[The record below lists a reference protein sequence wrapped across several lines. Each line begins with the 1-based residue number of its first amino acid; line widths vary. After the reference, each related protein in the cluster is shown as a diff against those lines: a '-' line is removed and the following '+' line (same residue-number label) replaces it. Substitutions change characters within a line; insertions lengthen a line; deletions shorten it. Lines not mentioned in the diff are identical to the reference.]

1 MLKRVTALTIALV
14 ILIAGMTACGLPFE
28 TSKTE
33 KHSVEE
39 SKTESSAVSD
49 PTQEPSNK
57 STPSPDP
64 TPTPEPQFISS
75 YDQLTEESR
84 SSLESTAKDTI
95 EYYFE
100 SYDSDT
106 IESTQFRTVAG
117 TGRPSPKKEDYLYF
131 DGELD
136 SVYVL
141 SGTNDASL
149 PNNRVVFLY
158 SGAANFKEDTHE
170 GAKAPESLDYYI
182 AVSVDN
188 VGLATN
194 GLSQDY
200 GEAYVDQ
207 VIDPHFYDFYDL
219 YEETVASKSDQYTSV
234 SETVMSYEHDERM
247 KSREMKEM
255 YIDNYLIPMLNKGDL
270 DGIKGAW
277 ANFYTHRHMIEADIE
292 EVNAEQLGI
301 LLEVYQSYVN
311 ETSADKEWM
320 AMYPKAQENFEYN
333 IAFLE
338 DHLAKLPQE
347 PKLTPEPENQDTSAF
362 TGLWSV
368 DPTKTNE
375 MNSDS
380 LMFRFG
386 SILKTSSMEMTVG
399 ESGYF
404 DFGLGAGG
412 GEGSY
417 IIEDGEIIATYCSYN
432 GGEEMTVHI
441 PMVEEDGTEYL
452 VMTFPPDNYR
462 VYWKK

>member
-33 KHSVEE
+33 NHSVEE
-39 SKTESSAVSD
+39 SKTESSAVSN

-57 STPSPDP
+57 PTPSPDP

-84 SSLESTAKDTI
+84 SSLESTAEDAI
-95 EYYFE
+95 ESYFE

-141 SGTNDASL
+141 SGANDASL

-188 VGLATN
+188 VGLVAD
-194 GLSQDY
+194 GFGQDY

-207 VIDPHFYDFYDL
+207 VVDPQFYDFYDL
-219 YEETVASKSDQYTSV
+219 YEEAVASKNDQYS
-234 SETVMSYEHDERM
+234 SIKETIMSDKHVERIE
-247 KSREMKEM
+247 SREKEEQWL
-255 YIDNYLIPMLNKGDL
+255 IDNQLRL
-270 DGIKGAW
+270 DMW
-277 ANFYTHRHMIEADIE
+277 VSLFNNRHMIEADIRGMDATQLNDRLVE
-292 EVNAEQLGI
+292 YKAYAER
-301 LLEVYQSYVN
+301 QS
-311 ETSADKEWM
+311 SDEWWTEM
-320 AMYPKAQENFEYN
+320 FPKAKENFDYN

-338 DHLAKLPQE
+338 DHLAKLSQE

-386 SILKTSSMEMTVG
+386 SMLKTSSMEMTVG

-404 DFGLGAGG
+404 DFGLGAEG

-417 IIEDGEIIATYCSYN
+417 IIEDGEIIATYCAYN
-432 GGEEMTVHI
+432 GGKEITVHI

-452 VMTFPPDNYR
+452 VMTFPSDNYQ

>member
-1 MLKRVTALTIALV
+1 MLKRVTALSIALA
-14 ILIAGMTACGLPFE
+14 ILMANMTACGLPFE

-33 KHSVEE
+33 NHSVEE
-39 SKTESSAVSD
+39 SKTESTAMPD
-49 PTQEPSNK
+49 PTQEPTNGPTS
-57 STPSPDP
+57 SPDP

-84 SSLESTAKDTI
+84 SSLESTAEDAI
-95 EYYFE
+95 ESYFE

-117 TGRPSPKKEDYLYF
+117 TGRPSPRKEDFLKF

-141 SGTNDASL
+141 SGANDASL

-158 SGAANFKEDTHE
+158 SGAANFREDTHE

-182 AVSVDN
+182 AVSIDS
-188 VGLATN
+188 VGLAADGSLIDSFN
-194 GLSQDY
+194 QDSSK
-200 GEAYVDQ
+200 AYVDQ
-207 VIDPHFYDFYDL
+207 VIDPQFYDFYDL
-219 YEETVASKSDQYTSV
+219 YEETITSKSDQYSSI
-234 SETVMSYEHDERM
+234 SETIMSDKHVERIE
-247 KSREMKEM
+247 SREKEEQW
-255 YIDNYLIPMLNKGDL
+255 LNNNQLPL
-270 DGIKGAW
+270 DMW
-277 ANFYTHRHMIEADIE
+277 SSLFNNRHMIEAD
-292 EVNAEQLGI
+292 VRGMDATQLSDRLAEYKAFA
-301 LLEVYQSYVN
+301 ERQSLD
-311 ETSADKEWM
+311 EEWM
-320 AMYPKAQENFEYN
+320 EMFPKAQENFDYN

-404 DFGLGAGG
+404 DFGLGAEG

-417 IIEDGEIIATYCSYN
+417 IIEDGEIIATYCAYN
-432 GGEEMTVHI
+432 GGEEITVHI

-452 VMTFPPDNYR
+452 VMTFPSDNYR

>member
-1 MLKRVTALTIALV
+1 MLKRVTALSIALA
-14 ILIAGMTACGLPFE
+14 ILMANMTACGLPFE
-28 TSKTE
+28 ASKTE
-33 KHSVEE
+33 NHSVEE
-39 SKTESSAVSD
+39 SKTESSAMPD
-49 PTQEPSNK
+49 PSQEPTNEPTS
-57 STPSPDP
+57 SPDP

-84 SSLESTAKDTI
+84 SSLEGTAEDAI
-95 EYYFE
+95 ESYFE

-117 TGRPSPKKEDYLYF
+117 TGRPSPRKEDFLKF

-141 SGTNDASL
+141 SGANDASL

-158 SGAANFKEDTHE
+158 SGAANFREDTHE

-182 AVSVDN
+182 AVSIDS
-188 VGLATN
+188 VGLAADGSLIDSFN
-194 GLSQDY
+194 QDSSK
-200 GEAYVDQ
+200 AYVDQ
-207 VIDPHFYDFYDL
+207 VIDPQFYDFYDL
-219 YEETVASKSDQYTSV
+219 YEETITSKSDQYSSI
-234 SETVMSYEHDERM
+234 SETIMSDKHVERIE
-247 KSREMKEM
+247 SREKEEQW
-255 YIDNYLIPMLNKGDL
+255 LNNNQLPL
-270 DGIKGAW
+270 DMW
-277 ANFYTHRHMIEADIE
+277 SSLFNNRHMIEAD
-292 EVNAEQLGI
+292 VRGMDATQLSDRLAEYKAFA
-301 LLEVYQSYVN
+301 ERQSLD
-311 ETSADKEWM
+311 EEWM
-320 AMYPKAQENFEYN
+320 EMFPKAQENFDYN

>member
-1 MLKRVTALTIALV
+1 MLKRVTALSIALA
-14 ILIAGMTACGLPFE
+14 ILMANMTACGLPFE

-33 KHSVEE
+33 NHSVEE
-39 SKTESSAVSD
+39 SKTESTAMPD
-49 PTQEPSNK
+49 PTQEPTNEPTS
-57 STPSPDP
+57 SPDP

-84 SSLESTAKDTI
+84 SSLEGTAEDAI
-95 EYYFE
+95 ESYFE

-117 TGRPSPKKEDYLYF
+117 TGRPSPRKEDFLKF

-141 SGTNDASL
+141 SGANDASL

-158 SGAANFKEDTHE
+158 SGAANFREDTHE

-182 AVSVDN
+182 AVSIDS
-188 VGLATN
+188 VGLAADGSLIDSFN
-194 GLSQDY
+194 QDSSK
-200 GEAYVDQ
+200 AYVDQ
-207 VIDPHFYDFYDL
+207 VIDPQFYDFYDL
-219 YEETVASKSDQYTSV
+219 YEETITSKSDQYSSI
-234 SETVMSYEHDERM
+234 SETIMSDKHVERIE
-247 KSREMKEM
+247 SREKEEQW
-255 YIDNYLIPMLNKGDL
+255 LNNNQLPL
-270 DGIKGAW
+270 DMW
-277 ANFYTHRHMIEADIE
+277 SSLFNNRHMIEAD
-292 EVNAEQLGI
+292 VRGMDATQLSDRLAEYKAFA
-301 LLEVYQSYVN
+301 ERQSLD
-311 ETSADKEWM
+311 EEWM
-320 AMYPKAQENFEYN
+320 EMFPKAQENFDYN

>member
-1 MLKRVTALTIALV
+1 MLKRVTALSIALA
-14 ILIAGMTACGLPFE
+14 ILMANMTACGLPFE

-33 KHSVEE
+33 NHSVEE
-39 SKTESSAVSD
+39 SKTESTAMPD
-49 PTQEPSNK
+49 PTQEPTNEPTS
-57 STPSPDP
+57 SPDP

-84 SSLESTAKDTI
+84 SSLESTAEDAI
-95 EYYFE
+95 ESYFE

-117 TGRPSPKKEDYLYF
+117 TGRPSPRKEDFLKF

-141 SGTNDASL
+141 SGANDASL

-158 SGAANFKEDTHE
+158 SGAANFREDTHE

-182 AVSVDN
+182 AVSIDS
-188 VGLATN
+188 VGLAADGSLIDSFN
-194 GLSQDY
+194 QDSSK
-200 GEAYVDQ
+200 AYVDQ
-207 VIDPHFYDFYDL
+207 VIDPQFYDFYDL
-219 YEETVASKSDQYTSV
+219 YEETITSKSDQYSSI
-234 SETVMSYEHDERM
+234 SETIMSDKHVERIE
-247 KSREMKEM
+247 SREKEEQW
-255 YIDNYLIPMLNKGDL
+255 LNNNQLPL
-270 DGIKGAW
+270 DMW
-277 ANFYTHRHMIEADIE
+277 SSLFNNRHMIEAD
-292 EVNAEQLGI
+292 VRGMDATQLSDRLAEYKAFA
-301 LLEVYQSYVN
+301 ERQSLD
-311 ETSADKEWM
+311 EEWM
-320 AMYPKAQENFEYN
+320 EMFPKAQENFDYN

-386 SILKTSSMEMTVG
+386 SILKTSSMEMTIG